1 MNLKKAEKH
10 TRNGKRRDRKIY
22 ISALY
27 AHIGNA
33 PLQQMRRG
41 AVSGEDVH
49 EKRVWISER
58 DGMERIAPRFVVTR

>member
-22 ISALY
+22 INALY

-49 EKRVWISER
+49 EKRV
-58 DGMERIAPRFVVTR
+58 